1 MKILYDHQA
10 FSLQN
15 EGGITRYFHEIIRRL
30 GRIDGV
36 EPTSLIG
43 FSNVDRVIKADLT
56 NGGHSFLWNCPP
68 LKPGLPR
75 YAVNEAISSG
85 LAMVE
90 GKFDI
95 YHNTLYR
102 FMPLARAKR
111 YVATHH
117 DCIHERFPELFKDR
131 ERIFRA
137 KRKMF
142 SQSDLIFCVSESSRA
157 DLQDFY
163 KIGPD
168 RTRVIYNGVSGMNR
182 TLSGRDQ
189 LKNIIDTD
197 FILYVGRRDGY
208 KNFAGLIRAF
218 VESGTSRT
226 HTLVA
231 LGGGPFSAQ
240 EITLIRDSGLD
251 ERVVLVSKVS
261 PELLAEC
268 YSTASLFVY
277 PSRYEGFGL
286 PPLEA
291 MQLKCPTLVARN
303 AATAEVCRDGAFF
316 FDPDRPDEFSEML
329 RISLYDS
336 SAREAMVL
344 RGLEVSKLYSWDK
357 CASEVLMG
365 YQSLL

>member
-30 GRIDGV
+30 SRIEGV

-43 FSNVDRVIKADLT
+43 FSGVDATVRADLT
-56 NGGHSFLWNCPP
+56 SQGRSSLWNWSR

-85 LAMVE
+85 LALIE

-102 FMPLARAKR
+102 YMPFARAKR
-111 YVATHH
+111 HVATHH
-117 DCIHERFPELFKDR
+117 DCIQERFPGLFKDR

-137 KRKMF
+137 KRQMF

-157 DLQDFY
+157 DLHEFY
-163 KIGPD
+163 EIEPG
-168 RTRVIYNGVSGMNR
+168 RTKVVYNGVSDMTR
-182 TLSGRDQ
+182 TPGGRDQ
-189 LKNIIDTD
+189 LKNIIDSD
-197 FILYVGRRDGY
+197 FILYIGRRDGY
-208 KNFAGLIRAF
+208 KNFNGLVNAILQ
-218 VESGTSRT
+218 SGTGRT
-226 HTLVA
+226 HALVVV
-231 LGGGPFSAQ
+231 GGGPFSARERQ
-240 EITLIRDSGLD
+240 LIRNAGL
-251 ERVVLVSKVS
+251 EKSVVLIARAS

-268 YSTASLFVY
+268 YGTASLFVY

-291 MQLKCPTLVARN
+291 MRLRCPALVARN
-303 AATAEVCRDGAFF
+303 AATTEVCRDGAFF
-316 FDPDRPDEFSEML
+316 FDPDQPEEFSEML
-329 RISLYDS
+329 KKSLFDA
-336 SAREAMVL
+336 SAREAMVV
-344 RGLEVSKLYSWDK
+344 RGLAVSQSYSWDK
-357 CASEVLMG
+357 CASEVLTE
-365 YQSLL
+365 YRSLI

>member
-30 GRIDGV
+30 CRIDGV
-36 EPTSLIG
+36 QPTSLIG
-43 FSNVDRVIKADLT
+43 FSNVDVAIKADLT
-56 NGGHSFLWNCPP
+56 SGGHSSLWSWPH
-68 LKPGLPR
+68 LRPGLAR

-111 YVATHH
+111 YVSTHH

-142 SQSDLIFCVSESSRA
+142 SQADLIFCVSESSRA
-157 DLQDFY
+157 DLQEFY
-163 KIGPD
+163 KIEPG
-168 RTRVIYNGVSGMNR
+168 RAKVIYNGISEMKR
-182 TLSGRDQ
+182 TQSGRDQ

-208 KNFAGLIRAF
+208 KNFEGLIRAI
-218 VESGTSRT
+218 VQSGTSRT

-231 LGGGPFSAQ
+231 LGGGTFSAQ
-240 EITLIRDSGLD
+240 ERRLIRDSGLD
-251 ERVVLVSKVS
+251 GRVVLVPKVS

-291 MQLKCPTLVARN
+291 MQLKCPALVARS
-303 AATAEVCRDGAFF
+303 AATAEVCKDGAFF
-316 FDPDRPDEFSEML
+316 FDPDQPDEFNEML
-329 RISLYDS
+329 KLSLFDS
-336 SAREAMVL
+336 SAREAMVI
-344 RGLEVSKLYSWDK
+344 RGLEVSEFYSWDK
-357 CASEVLMG
+357 CASEVLTG
-365 YQSLL
+365 YQSLM

>member
-30 GRIDGV
+30 SRIDGV
-36 EPTSLIG
+36 EPISLIG
-43 FSNVDRVIKADLT
+43 FSSVDLAVSADLRSRGET
-56 NGGHSFLWNCPP
+56 TLWNWPR

-75 YAVNEAISSG
+75 YAINEAISSG
-85 LAMVE
+85 LALIE

-102 FMPLARAKR
+102 FMPLARARR

-137 KRKMF
+137 KQKMF
-142 SQSDLIFCVSESSRA
+142 TQSDLIFCVSESSRA
-157 DLQDFY
+157 DLQEFY
-163 KIGPD
+163 KVEPG
-168 RTRVIYNGVSGMNR
+168 RTKVVHNGVSEMKR

-189 LKNIIDTD
+189 LKKIIDTD
-197 FILYVGRRDGY
+197 FILYIGRRDGY
-208 KNFAGLIRAF
+208 KNFEGLVNAIRQ
-218 VESGTSRT
+218 SGTSRT
-226 HTLVA
+226 HALVA
-231 LGGGPFSAQ
+231 VGGGPFSAQ
-240 EITLIRDSGLD
+240 ERRLIQDSGL
-251 ERVVLVSKVS
+251 EKRVVLITKAS

-268 YSTASLFVY
+268 YSKASLFVY

-291 MQLKCPTLVARN
+291 MRLRCPTLVARS
-303 AATAEVCRDGAFF
+303 AATTEICKGGAFF
-316 FDPDRPDEFSEML
+316 FDPDQPEEFSDML
-329 RISLYDS
+329 KTALFDA
-336 SAREAMVL
+336 SAREAMVI
-344 RGLEVSKLYSWDK
+344 RGLTVSECYSWDN
-357 CASEVLMG
+357 CASEVLTG
-365 YQSLL
+365 YQSLI